1 MAQEMMLEKLST
13 ELSEIIGNVSES
25 IVLVQGRRSPS
36 SGIIWEKNTIVT
48 AEHLLPRQE
57 EVQIALSS
65 GETINAV
72 VAGRDPGTDL
82 ALLRT
87 TADLKPVGKETSQ
100 LTIGQIVVSVGRANR
115 GRLLAVLGIISGSD
129 GSYRNWR
136 GGSLDRFIRL
146 DVSPFPGFS
155 GSALVLSNGKVSG
168 MNTSAFS
175 RHFGLTVPASNIDR
189 LVERLSKK
197 GSIGKPY
204 LGLMMQPVRIPKQMQ
219 GQSGSEIGLLVM
231 GTEETSPA
239 EESGILIGDIVVRLN
254 EKNVNSLDEIF
265 EFLGAES
272 IGKEMKIA
280 VMRGGK
286 VEEFGIKVGE
296 RPVKQK
302 G

>member
-13 ELSEIIGNVSES
+13 ELSGIIQNISES

-36 SGIIWEKNTIVT
+36 SGIVWEKNLIVT
-48 AEHLLPRQE
+48 AEHLLPRRE
-57 EVQIALSS
+57 EVQIASSS
-65 GETINAV
+65 GEAITAV

-87 TADLKPVGKETSQ
+87 STELKPVEKETVQ
-100 LTIGQIVVSVGRANR
+100 LTTGQLAVSVGRANR

-129 GSYRNWR
+129 GAYRNWR

-155 GSALVLSNGKVSG
+155 GSALLLSNGKVSG

-204 LGLMMQPVRIPKQMQ
+204 LGLMMQPVRIPKQLQ
-219 GQSGSEIGLLVM
+219 AQTGSEVGLLVV
-231 GTEETSPA
+231 GTEESSPA
-239 EESGILIGDIVVRLN
+239 EHAGILIGDIVLRFS

-265 EFLGAES
+265 EFLDSES
-272 IGKEMKIA
+272 IGKELNIT

-286 VEEFGIKVGE
+286 VEEFAIKVGE
-296 RPVKQK
+296 RPARQK

>member
-1 MAQEMMLEKLST
+1 MAQEMMLEKLSI
-13 ELSEIIGNVSES
+13 ELSEIIRKVSES

-36 SGIIWEKNTIVT
+36 SGIVWEKNLIVT
-48 AEHLLPRQE
+48 ADHLLPRQE
-57 EVQIALSS
+57 EVQIASS
-65 GETINAV
+65 GETITAV

-82 ALLRT
+82 ALLKT
-87 TADLKPVGKETSQ
+87 STELKPVEKETADLTTGH
-100 LTIGQIVVSVGRANR
+100 LVVSVGRANR
-115 GRLLAVLGIISGSD
+115 GRLLAVLGIISGSE
-129 GSYRNWR
+129 GAYRNWR

-175 RHFGLTVPASNIDR
+175 RHFGLTVPASNINR
-189 LVERLSKK
+189 LVERLSKR

-204 LGLMMQPVRIPKQMQ
+204 LGLMMQPVRIPKQLQ
-219 GQSGSEIGLLVM
+219 AQSGTEIGLLVM

-239 EESGILIGDIVVRLN
+239 EQAGLLIGDIVVRLN

-265 EFLGAES
+265 EFLDAES
-272 IGKEMKIA
+272 IGKEVKIA
-280 VMRGGK
+280 VIRGGK
-286 VEEFGIKVGE
+286 VEEFGVKVGE
-296 RPVKQK
+296 RPVRQK

>member
-13 ELSEIIGNVSES
+13 ELSGIIQNVSES

-36 SGIIWEKNTIVT
+36 SGIVWDKNVIVT
-48 AEHLLPRQE
+48 ADHLLPRQE
-57 EVQIALSS
+57 EVQIASSS
-65 GETINAV
+65 GETIIAN

-82 ALLRT
+82 ALLKT
-87 TADLKPVGKETSQ
+87 SIELKPVNNEAAQ
-100 LTIGQIVVSVGRANR
+100 LNTCQLAVSVGRANR

-129 GSYRNWR
+129 GPYRNWR

-146 DVSPFPGFS
+146 DVAPFPGFS
-155 GSALVLSNGKVSG
+155 GSALVLSNGKVGG

-175 RHFGLTVPASNIDR
+175 RHFGLTVPASNINR

-204 LGLMMQPVRIPKQMQ
+204 LGLMMQPVRIPKQLQ
-219 GQSGSEIGLLVM
+219 AQSGTEIGLLVM

-239 EESGILIGDIVVRLN
+239 EQAGFLIGDIVVRLN

-265 EFLGAES
+265 EFLDAES
-272 IGKEMKIA
+272 IGKEVKIT

-296 RPVKQK
+296 RPARQK

>member
-13 ELSEIIGNVSES
+13 ELSEIIRNVSES
-25 IVLVQGRRSPS
+25 VVLVQGRRSPS
-36 SGIIWEKNTIVT
+36 SGIVWEKNLILTSD
-48 AEHLLPRQE
+48 HLLPRQE
-57 EVQIALSS
+57 EVQIATFA
-65 GETINAV
+65 GEAISAI

-82 ALLRT
+82 ALLKT
-87 TADLKPVGKETSQ
+87 TAELKPVQKEASPLLAGQ
-100 LTIGQIVVSVGRANR
+100 LAVSVGRANR

-129 GSYRNWR
+129 GPYRNWR
-136 GGSLDRFIRL
+136 GGSLARFVRL
-146 DVSPFPGFS
+146 DLSPYPGFS
-155 GSALVLSNGKVSG
+155 GSALVLPNGKVSG

-204 LGLMMQPVRIPKQMQ
+204 LGLMMQPVRIPKQLQ
-219 GQSGSEIGLLVM
+219 EKSKSEIGLLVM
-231 GTEETSPA
+231 GTEETSPS
-239 EESGILIGDIVVRLN
+239 ESAGILIGDIVVRLN

-265 EFLGAES
+265 EFLDSDS
-272 IGKEMKIA
+272 IGKEVKIA
-280 VMRGGK
+280 VLRGGNL
-286 VEEFGIKVGE
+286 EEFSIKVGE